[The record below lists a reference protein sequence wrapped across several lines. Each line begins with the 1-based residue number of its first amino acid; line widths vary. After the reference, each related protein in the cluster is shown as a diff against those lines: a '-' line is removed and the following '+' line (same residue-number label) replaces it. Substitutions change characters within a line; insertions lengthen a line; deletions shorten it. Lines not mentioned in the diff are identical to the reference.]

1 MASNPSSKPPKTELE
16 YVLPLKRWDTFAE
29 LGRYAIQWG
38 GLVLIAY
45 FFYKDVE
52 VLAGRSTFAQIGINI
67 LANLKVSRGIIALL
81 TGSGWAYG
89 LGQRRLRRKNIQ
101 RLATAKNEVEKRID
115 KNRTSS
121 NLTSKGT
128 TPKKGKG

>member
-16 YVLPLKRWDTFAE
+16 YVLSLKRWDTFAE
-29 LGRYAIQWG
+29 LGRSAIQWG
-38 GLVLIAY
+38 ALVFIAY
-45 FFYKDVE
+45 FSYKGVD
-52 VLAGRSTFAQIGINI
+52 VLAGRNTFAQIGINV
-67 LANLKVSRGIIALL
+67 LGNLTVSRGIIALL
-81 TGSGWAYG
+81 TASGWAYG

-128 TPKKGKG
+128 TPKKGKR